1 MSKSTHPFYQWI
13 KANGLK
19 MGYVAEQIGT
29 HPRTLGRYLKTG
41 SAPLLFQNAVKGLTD
56 GEVFARRMGMSAD
69 RAAEFAADIARL
81 AEQVAPLVY
90 CRLTDKES
98 QK

>member
-1 MSKSTHPFYQWI
+1 MTPLATCVYRLVMSKSAHPFYQWI

-56 GEVFARRMGMSAD
+56 GAVSNDAWET
-69 RAAEFAADIARL
+69 AE
-81 AEQVAPLVY
+81 
-90 CRLTDKES
+90 
-98 QK
+98 

>member
-1 MSKSTHPFYQWI
+1 MHQHTHFLGLTPHCARVYRLGMSKSAHPFYQWI

-56 GEVFARRMGMSAD
+56 GAVGNDAWET
-69 RAAEFAADIARL
+69 AE
-81 AEQVAPLVY
+81 
-90 CRLTDKES
+90 
-98 QK
+98 